1 MKTTTTPGQIP
12 AMRGVLDTLAT
23 VDLPRPRIEC
33 TWSGA
38 TDDDIRAV
46 MAAFPDANWTAHAG
60 GSSEWVTC
68 CVGRAVSLTVF
79 AAHQEPVRSG
89 PRIAALLPE
98 QTGYQPS

>member
-1 MKTTTTPGQIP
+1 MKTTTTPEQIP
-12 AMRGVLDTLAT
+12 AMLDVLNTLAT

-68 CVGRAVSLTVF
+68 VVGRSVCLTVF
-79 AAHQEPVRSG
+79 AKQQEPVRTG
-89 PRIAALLPE
+89 PRIAALLSE